1 MIEASRPLQIASV
14 ADRAY
19 LSLRER
25 ILAGDLPP
33 DARLHQ
39 EDLSRE
45 LGVSR
50 TPVREALGR
59 LAAEGL
65 VELLPNRGARVA
77 EVGLADM
84 EAAYQAR
91 LIVEPPAAALAAQN
105 ATGEDVAAMRE
116 AIAAHRAHVGE
127 VTAAFTANRAFHL
140 ALIAASGN
148 LHLTRFAESLWAG
161 RVGMRVYELQSDSA
175 FIAVDA
181 DQHEAIADAV
191 EAGDAALAERLVRQH
206 IGGAMATFVTHLG
219 AVERDA
225 DLGAGALHLPLGLL
239 LGDGQRDVQGLGG
252 DRRLLAH
259 RLQLT
264 VELDDRVLQAPD
276 PLDLHR
282 HRVAHL
288 HGPRVRGRA
297 GEQDVAGLER
307 DQPAD
312 VRDLV
317 GEGEHQV
324 AAGVALL
331 RELAVDV
338 GAQDEVLGV
347 DVGGVHQRRPQ
358 RAEAVLALDAEHR
371 SPVGVPEVVDAPV
384 VGDRVAAHVAQ
395 GVLHGWPEQRSPM
408 TTATSPS

>member
-219 AVERDA
+219 AVSE
-225 DLGAGALHLPLGLL
+225 
-239 LGDGQRDVQGLGG
+239 
-252 DRRLLAH
+252 
-259 RLQLT
+259 T
-264 VELDDRVLQAPD
+264 
-276 PLDLHR
+276 
-282 HRVAHL
+282 
-288 HGPRVRGRA
+288 
-297 GEQDVAGLER
+297 
-307 DQPAD
+307 
-312 VRDLV
+312 
-317 GEGEHQV
+317 
-324 AAGVALL
+324 
-331 RELAVDV
+331 
-338 GAQDEVLGV
+338 
-347 DVGGVHQRRPQ
+347 
-358 RAEAVLALDAEHR
+358 
-371 SPVGVPEVVDAPV
+371 
-384 VGDRVAAHVAQ
+384 
-395 GVLHGWPEQRSPM
+395 
-408 TTATSPS
+408 PS

>member
-1 MIEASRPLQIASV
+1 VIEASRPLQIASV

-91 LIVEPPAAALAAQN
+91 LIVEPPAAALAAQH
-105 ATGEDVAAMRE
+105 AGAEDVAAMRE

-148 LHLTRFAESLWAG
+148 LHLTRFAESLWP
-161 RVGMRVYELQSDSA
+161 
-175 FIAVDA
+175 
-181 DQHEAIADAV
+181 
-191 EAGDAALAERLVRQH
+191 
-206 IGGAMATFVTHLG
+206 GASGCGCTSCRAT
-219 AVERDA
+219 A
-225 DLGAGALHLPLGLL
+225 
-239 LGDGQRDVQGLGG
+239 
-252 DRRLLAH
+252 
-259 RLQLT
+259 
-264 VELDDRVLQAPD
+264 
-276 PLDLHR
+276 
-282 HRVAHL
+282 
-288 HGPRVRGRA
+288 
-297 GEQDVAGLER
+297 
-307 DQPAD
+307 
-312 VRDLV
+312 
-317 GEGEHQV
+317 
-324 AAGVALL
+324 
-331 RELAVDV
+331 
-338 GAQDEVLGV
+338 
-347 DVGGVHQRRPQ
+347 
-358 RAEAVLALDAEHR
+358 R
-371 SPVGVPEVVDAPV
+371 SPSTPTST
-384 VGDRVAAHVAQ
+384 R
-395 GVLHGWPEQRSPM
+395 RSP
-408 TTATSPS
+408 TRWRRATPRSPSVWCVSTSAAPWRHS